1 MGFDHLNLNTPL
13 RNALDDLGFENP
25 TPIQEEAF
33 PVIMSG
39 KDIIGIAQTGTGKTF
54 AYLMPILRMLP
65 FSTQK
70 HPRVLIVV
78 PTRELVLQV
87 VRALDELTP
96 YINVRYAGIFGGAN
110 INKQKELIRQGLDI
124 LVATPGRVIDMGMSG
139 SLKLKSIQKLVLDE
153 VDEILALG
161 FRAQLEQ
168 ILDLVPL
175 KKQGVLFS
183 ATMTSEVEKI
193 IDNHFVS
200 PLKIEVAK
208 SGEPLKQ
215 LSQYKFDV
223 PNFYTKINL
232 LKELVKEDEDM
243 KRVLVFV
250 KTKRLADLVFEQMA
264 EDVYGEQNTSDF
276 AIIHSNKTQN
286 YRLRSIK
293 RFEEGKHKVL
303 IATDLVGRGLDFKDV
318 SHVINFDIPDEVENF
333 VHRIGRTARAN
344 KEGVAIS
351 FVTEKEE
358 VLMEAIE
365 EMLGD
370 PIELKTLPEKVNI
383 ESRLIDDEIEKEDY
397 KPYQKLKSK
406 EFAPGPAFHEKKEK
420 NQKTNQGGSYRRKL
434 AAKYKKPKTRG
445 QKRK

>member
-1 MGFDHLNLNTPL
+1 MGFEELNLNTPL
-13 RNALDDLGFENP
+13 RNALDELGYENP
-25 TPIQEEAF
+25 TEIQSAAF

-39 KDIIGIAQTGTGKTF
+39 KDVIGIAQTGTGKTF
-54 AYLMPILRMLP
+54 AYLMPLLRILP

-70 HPRVLIVV
+70 HPRALIVV

-87 VRALDELTP
+87 VRSLEELTP
-96 YINVRYAGIFGGAN
+96 YINVRFGGVFGGAN
-110 INKQKELIRQGLDI
+110 INKQRAMIAEGLDI
-124 LVATPGRVIDMGMSG
+124 LVATPGRVIDLGMSG
-139 SLKLKSIQKLVLDE
+139 SLKLKTIQKLILDE

-168 ILDLVPL
+168 ILDLVPR
-175 KKQGVLFS
+175 KRQGILFS
-183 ATMTSEVEKI
+183 ATMTPDVERI
-193 IDNHFVS
+193 IDEHFIS
-200 PLKIEVAK
+200 PQKIEVAK
-208 SGEPLKQ
+208 SGSPLKT
-215 LSQYKFDV
+215 LSQFKFEV

-232 LKELVKEDEDM
+232 LKELLQDDDTF

-250 KTKRLADLVFEQMA
+250 KTKRLADLLFEEIA
-264 EDVYGEQNTSDF
+264 EDVYGEENTSEY

-293 RFEEGKHKVL
+293 RFEEGKHRIL

-318 SHVINFDIPDEVENF
+318 SHVINMDIPEEPENF

-351 FVTEKEE
+351 LYTEKESE
-358 VLMEAIE
+358 FIEAIE
-365 EMLGD
+365 EMLGN
-370 PIELKTLPEKVNI
+370 PIELVELPEEVHI
-383 ESRLIDDEIEKEDY
+383 ETRLIDEEVEKEII

-406 EFAPGPAFHEKKEK
+406 EHAPGPAFHEKKEK
-420 NQKTNQGGSYRRKL
+420 NKKTNQGGSYRRKL